1 MGSSHDESREAV
13 PIVQATWKV
22 GIVIGFARFGTVP
35 VVISLRLQQLAM
47 DVAVVDVA
55 MMGVAVKRLQVVV
68 NASQA
73 PR

>member
-1 MGSSHDESREAV
+1 M

>member
-1 MGSSHDESREAV
+1 LRAGSSHDESREAV
-13 PIVQATWKV
+13 PIVQATSKV

-47 DVAVVDVA
+47 DTAVT
-55 MMGVAVKRLQVVV
+55 GVAVKWWEVMV
-68 NASQA
+68 NAQA